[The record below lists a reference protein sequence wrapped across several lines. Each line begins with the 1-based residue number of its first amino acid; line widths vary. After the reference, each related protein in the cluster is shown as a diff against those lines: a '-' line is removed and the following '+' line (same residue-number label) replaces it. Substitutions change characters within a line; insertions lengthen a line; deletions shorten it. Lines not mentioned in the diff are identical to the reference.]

1 MTSFVLVPII
11 HIMKNTKI
19 KETIEK
25 LHKQVNE
32 FVDEGKY
39 QDYLK
44 FINKFWNRSAFNQLL
59 IYMFK
64 DKATYVMG
72 YKQWIDKFNRI
83 PVACIECRAIAV
95 KDCDCE
101 ERRAPIRIPQLAPMT
116 YTKVDEETQEEEQ
129 KMFFKE
135 VYVFDISDTE
145 PLPDLPIK
153 EIVSLVEWV
162 DVEIEDE
169 NLGKTLIQ
177 LINEHGFKF
186 RYDDTGS
193 DTLNGWTD
201 YTKREIV
208 VSNDRPKAQ
217 QIKTLVHEIGHML
230 AHDIKTIGD
239 IFDPRELKEC
249 EAESIAFVV
258 LDTLGIDTSSYS
270 VGYVAG
276 WTDNEEDLLVDSIQT
291 VSKNAKFILEYLR
304 DNKPE

>member
-1 MTSFVLVPII
+1 
-11 HIMKNTKI
+11 MKNTKTRTQ
-19 KETIEK
+19 KTIEK
-25 LHKQVNE
+25 IQSRVLN
-32 FVDEGKY
+32 FVDSKDYLG
-39 QDYLK
+39 YLK
-44 FINKFWNRSAFNQLL
+44 FIKKFRTRSFFNQML
-59 IYMFK
+59 IYICKEDAQF
-64 DKATYVMG
+64 VMG

-169 NLGKTLIQ
+169 NLEKTLIQ

-201 YTKREIV
+201 YTRREIV

-217 QIKTLVHEIGHML
+217 QIETLVHEIGHML

-258 LDTLGIDTSSYS
+258 LDTLGIDTSSYLS
-270 VGYVAG
+270 
-276 WTDNEEDLLVDSIQT
+276 LIH
-291 VSKNAKFILEYLR
+291 I
-304 DNKPE
+304 